1 MILISV
7 WRCQRRVESKPCNV
21 LSQRFFFFFF
31 LFRRPWYHRA
41 LVNPSKA
48 AVSNA
53 YMDANGIGK
62 VITISEAVFQALPK
76 VTSNISCERLENLL
90 GGCPCTRY
98 GAYESLTCYLF
109 CLTWS
114 CVVTVQICYTLTHNL
129 PFDRHAISWHTMPL
143 RDFTSSCTVCHDV
156 SCSTLRLTSSRR
168 RSECHVLCYVVS
180 QVFVTLFED
189 ANLLRVFKNLNL
201 IVNIP
206 IRLRLEAI

>member
-1 MILISV
+1 MGKQYKRDDYPPVSDLRPPAEKVGLNICIKVPKTCL
-7 WRCQRRVESKPCNV
+7 KPCNV
-21 LSQRFFFFFF
+21 LSQFFNTPLVFFFFFS

-76 VTSNISCERLENLL
+76 ITSNISCESLENLL

-98 GAYESLTCYLF
+98 GAYESLTRYLF

-114 CVVTVQICYTLTHNL
+114 
-129 PFDRHAISWHTMPL
+129 
-143 RDFTSSCTVCHDV
+143 
-156 SCSTLRLTSSRR
+156 
-168 RSECHVLCYVVS
+168 RS
-180 QVFVTLFED
+180 
-189 ANLLRVFKNLNL
+189 A
-201 IVNIP
+201 
-206 IRLRLEAI
+206 